1 MLATTLSV
9 VLWSGNVLNAG
20 TSRGGANGFKL
31 RGLLQLGD
39 VRCTTAVAD
48 RASRASD
55 ATRSDTAATAAAD
68 RLVAATT
75 LLEYVVR
82 ADACVPRHAVQHP
95 DMQTPNVR
103 TLHDHQG
110 ASLMTA

>member
-1 MLATTLSV
+1 VRESEMLATTLSV

-48 RASRASD
+48 RAATASD
-55 ATRSDTAATAAAD
+55 GTASDTAATTAAD
-68 RLVAATT
+68 RLAAATT

-82 ADACVPRHAVQHP
+82 TRGTLAREAHPLARHAA
-95 DMQTPNVR
+95 R
-103 TLHDHQG
+103 WALE
-110 ASLMTA
+110 AA

>member
-39 VRCTTAVAD
+39 VRCTTAVAN
-48 RASRASD
+48 RAASRAAD
-55 ATRSDTAATAAAD
+55 DTPSDTASTAAAD
-68 RLVAATT
+68 RLEAATT

-82 ADACVPRHAVQHP
+82 CSH
-95 DMQTPNVR
+95 TPHLRRRGVR
-103 TLHDHQG
+103 T
-110 ASLMTA
+110 